1 MLEIER
7 HDHGGAVHGD
17 PAVVRR
23 AVDAHEATVDV
34 AAPRHVRFA
43 PSSPRRMQR
52 REHRDLAADGYVDD
66 LVYFPTSSG
75 VAAEADR
82 GAMEEHAVSER
93 QPRRAAAAGRASV
106 SIAGGRVGKRDAAG
120 ALFQQGEQAVAAAEH
135 DERRRAAAP
144 DTPVADELAGQDRS
158 SKHKAGAKLPVHKL
172 RN

>member
-43 PSSPRRMQR
+43 PSSPRLMQR

-93 QPRRAAAAGRASV
+93 QPRRRRRRDGRASRSPV
-106 SIAGGRVGKRDAAG
+106 AGLASVMPPVLSSSRESRPSR
-120 ALFQQGEQAVAAAEH
+120 QPNTT
-135 DERRRAAAP
+135 RAAAP
-144 DTPVADELAGQDRS
+144 DTPAADELAGQDRS